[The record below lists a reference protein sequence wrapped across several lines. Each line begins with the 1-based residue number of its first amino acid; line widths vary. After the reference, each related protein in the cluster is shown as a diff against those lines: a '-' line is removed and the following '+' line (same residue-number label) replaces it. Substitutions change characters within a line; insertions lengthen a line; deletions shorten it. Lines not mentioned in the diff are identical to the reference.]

1 MMDGRLLR
9 HALTIALV
17 VSACS
22 GGTEETPT
30 TSSAEPAPA
39 PTTTVTTIPPVAS
52 TTTTATDACP
62 SAFCVIYHIRPEAV
76 WSDGQP
82 VTSADFAFTH
92 EMGADVQAPI
102 VDVTGLDEKTVVV
115 AFSEAYGGWRSLFD
129 VVLPAHATDAGSL
142 LEVTAG
148 PFVLDN
154 WLAGESITLR
164 RNPLYWSETDP
175 VSGDPTGDAEEIT
188 FVFQES
194 VRSALRALDRDEI
207 DVLSLKPLD
216 WIVADVADFE
226 GVAYETAPGPF
237 WEHIDFNLDD
247 PLLSQRWVREVIATA
262 LPRDVII
269 DETVRTV
276 DAEAPSLDNGLW
288 MTNAE
293 VYESHYDITSS
304 LETAE
309 QIMVDRFCEKGD
321 DDVYSCQG
329 RRMSF
334 TFAYPLG
341 DPYRETIFRIAED
354 ALEDIGIE
362 LIERAMTPSAL
373 FSTDFFFGGSQVWQ
387 IMSFSWKASEEL
399 SPANE
404 IYLCEGDAPSG
415 FGALNVT
422 RYCSDD
428 VDTLIAAA
436 NSTVDAGERSLIYN
450 SVDAGYLADLAS
462 IPLYQKPEFI
472 AWDSELTGLRLNMSS
487 STALWNVGSWA
498 GKESIIVSIEEE
510 PTTLNPLAPQSDSAA
525 MILAALFS
533 GAFSS
538 DPALRLRP
546 VLIESAET
554 IIGGG
559 G

>member
-1 MMDGRLLR
+1 MDRRLLR
-9 HALTIALV
+9 HALIVALLI
-17 VSACS
+17 SACS
-22 GGTEETPT
+22 GATEEAST
-30 TSSAEPAPA
+30 TSSAEPAPP
-39 PTTTVTTIPPVAS
+39 PTTAATTIPPVAS
-52 TTTTATDACP
+52 TTTTVPDACP

-82 VTSADFAFTH
+82 VTSADFTFTH
-92 EMGADVQAPI
+92 EMGADSQAPI
-102 VDVTGLDEKTVVV
+102 VDVKEMDEKTVVV
-115 AFSEAYGGWRSLFD
+115 VFSEAYGGWRSLFG

-148 PFVLDN
+148 PYVLEN
-154 WLAGESITLR
+154 WLVGESITLR
-164 RNPLYWSETDP
+164 RNQRYWSETDP
-175 VSGDPTGDAEEIT
+175 VSGDPTGDVGEIT

-216 WIVADVADFE
+216 WIVADVAGFE

-262 LPRDVII
+262 LPREAII

-276 DAEAPSLDNGLW
+276 DPEAPSLDNSLW

-293 VYESHYDITSS
+293 AYQSHYDITSS

-309 QIMVDRFCEKGD
+309 QIMVDHFCEKGD
-321 DDVYSCQG
+321 DGVYSCQG

-354 ALEDIGIE
+354 ALDDIGIE
-362 LIERAMTPSAL
+362 LIERVMMPSAL
-373 FSTDFFFGGSQVWQ
+373 FSTDFFFGGSQAWQ
-387 IMSFSWKASEEL
+387 IMSFSWRASEEPSL
-399 SPANE
+399 ANE

-422 RYCSDD
+422 RYCSDEA
-428 VDTLIAAA
+428 DTLIAAA
-436 NSTVDAGERSLIYN
+436 NTAVDAGERASIYN

-462 IPLYQKPEFI
+462 IPLFQKPEFI
-472 AWDSELTGLRLNMSS
+472 AWNSELTGPRLNMSS
-487 STALWNVGSWA
+487 STTLWNVGSWA
-498 GKESIIVSIEEE
+498 GREDIVVSIEEE
-510 PTTLNPLAPQSDSAA
+510 PTTLDPLAPQSDSAA

-538 DPALRLRP
+538 DPALQLRP
-546 VLIESAET
+546 VLIERAE
-554 IIGGG
+554 IVIGGG